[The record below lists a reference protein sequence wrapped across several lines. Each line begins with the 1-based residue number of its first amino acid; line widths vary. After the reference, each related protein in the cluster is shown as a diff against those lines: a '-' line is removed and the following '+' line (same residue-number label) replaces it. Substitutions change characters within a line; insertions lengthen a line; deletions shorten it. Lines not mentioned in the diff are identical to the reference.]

1 MDNDLRN
8 KPDRTLSFKRVRELT
23 DLSRTTVWRLQRSG
37 AFPKPLKI
45 SPGRIG
51 WLEGDILAWQRAR
64 SAEAPTGL
72 LTAPSPGTAERA
84 KPSPASSVGESTPPS
99 PLAFVGPHE
108 SSDQPRAKVQRGSA
122 RTPVP
127 EPAQLGFGF

>member
-8 KPDRTLSFKRVRELT
+8 KPDRTLCFKRVRELT
-23 DLSRTTVWRLQRSG
+23 DLSRTTVWRLQRCG

-64 SAEAPTGL
+64 SAEAPTVL
-72 LTAPSPGTAERA
+72 PTAPSPRTAPRA
-84 KPSPASSVGESTPPS
+84 EPPPASSVDGSTPPS
-99 PLAFVGPHE
+99 PPAFVGPHE
-108 SSDQPRAKVQRGSA
+108 SSDQPRGRVQQGRA
-122 RTPVP
+122 RTPVS
-127 EPAQLGFGF
+127 ETAQLGFGF